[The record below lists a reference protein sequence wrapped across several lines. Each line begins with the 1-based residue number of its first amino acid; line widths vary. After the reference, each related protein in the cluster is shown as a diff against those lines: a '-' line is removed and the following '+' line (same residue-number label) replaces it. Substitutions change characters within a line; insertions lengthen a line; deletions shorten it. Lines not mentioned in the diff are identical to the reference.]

1 MRFEVDLLFHVYTL
15 VGPELALAS
24 AQDDLDVIHGWEKQK
39 KKTKAM
45 KVLIQCIL

>member
-24 AQDDLDVIHGWEKQK
+24 AQDDPEVIHGREKQK
-39 KKTKAM
+39 KTMKEM
-45 KVLIQCIL
+45 KVLIKCIL